1 MVSWKLPREAG
12 ASRGRQP
19 THQLTNSSPFQC
31 VPDVEEDLEIQ
42 LLAPI
47 GEIERRHLGFV
58 ARRLRALECFAVHVI
73 EVGEDAFAG
82 ARHAVLLEGL
92 RGEPGRFGA
101 RPVELLLG
109 GLEQIALS
117 GLEEIAPGGK
127 GIVH

>member
-1 MVSWKLPREAG
+1 MRACGTALG
-12 ASRGRQP
+12 AVPHSR
-19 THQLTNSSPFQC
+19 THALTHSRISPPLEG
-31 VPDVEEDLEIQ
+31 VPDVEEDLEVQ

-58 ARRLRALECFAVHVI
+58 ARRLRALERFAVHVV

-92 RGEPGRFGA
+92 RGEPRRFGTC
-101 RPVELLLG
+101 PIELLLG

-117 GLEEIAPGGK
+117 GLEEIPPGGK